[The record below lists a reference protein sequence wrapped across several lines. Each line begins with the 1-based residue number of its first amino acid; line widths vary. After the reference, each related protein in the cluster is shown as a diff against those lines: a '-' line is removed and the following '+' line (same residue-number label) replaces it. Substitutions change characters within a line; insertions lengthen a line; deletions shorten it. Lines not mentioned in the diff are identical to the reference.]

1 MKLKKNIKRLIIALI
16 VIITIA
22 VGIIVVPK
30 LVPKK
35 PVSKEPKVI
44 NTIEAYDYILKDNKN
59 KNYQNLF
66 KELSKILTAD
76 EVDEKAYASKLA
88 EMFIVDFYS
97 LADKSSKTDV
107 GGVDIVHPDILSNF
121 LDNAENTFYKY
132 VESNIYNN
140 RVQKLPKVDT
150 VTAETPDDTTYT
162 YGNNTDDK
170 AYSVKVS
177 WTYTEEEFSDYQT
190 SATLIFVHQDKKLY
204 LVELQ

>member
-1 MKLKKNIKRLIIALI
+1 MN
-16 VIITIA
+16 
-22 VGIIVVPK
+22 
-30 LVPKK
+30 
-35 PVSKEPKVI
+35 
-44 NTIEAYDYILKDNKN
+44 
-59 KNYQNLF
+59 
-66 KELSKILTAD
+66 
-76 EVDEKAYASKLA
+76 
-88 EMFIVDFYS
+88 
-97 LADKSSKTDV
+97 
-107 GGVDIVHPDILSNF
+107 PDILSNF

-150 VTAETPDDTTYT
+150 VAAETPEDTTYT
-162 YGNNTDDK
+162 YSNNTDDK